1 MKFGAEPRKLALLG
15 VLGLLLVYFVWTNVL
30 SSASDSSYVP
40 PPPAPVAKGTPAA
53 PGVKTPVEGTRPNI
67 KSSRKRETADYRPV
81 IGRRPG
87 ANEPAVD
94 PATID
99 PTLRLDLIAKLQDV
113 RYAGV
118 GRNLFEFG
126 GAAVEPA
133 KPTTPDPKIPVKKP
147 GLEPTRLARA
157 AGPDTK
163 PVPPP
168 PAPPPQAP
176 PIPLKYYGYVD
187 NRSPLKR
194 GFFLDGEDIQV
205 AGEGQLIKRRYKVV
219 RIGLTSVEMEDT
231 SFPGQRQTLP
241 LVEEPI
247 G

>member
-1 MKFGAEPRKLALLG
+1 MNLGAEPRKLALLG

-30 SSASDSSYVP
+30 SPGEESTYVP
-40 PPPAPVAKGTPAA
+40 PPAPAATATPA
-53 PGVKTPVEGTRPNI
+53 PGVKTPVESAQRPNI
-67 KSSRKRETADYRPV
+67 KSSRKRESSEYRPM
-81 IGRRPG
+81 IGRRPN

-94 PATID
+94 PMTID
-99 PTLRLDLIAKLQDV
+99 PTLRLDLIAKLQEV

-126 GAAVEPA
+126 GVAPEPA
-133 KPTTPDPKIPVKKP
+133 KPTTPDPKIPIRKP

-168 PAPPPQAP
+168 PPPPPQAP

-205 AGEGQLIKRRYKVV
+205 AGEGQLIKRRYKVI
-219 RIGLTSVEMEDT
+219 RIGLTSVEMEDI